1 MDPLLLARLQFATT
15 TSIHFLFVLVT
26 LGLVTLLVYLQ
37 TAWFLTRKPVYER
50 LTRFWGTFYL
60 VNYALGITTG
70 IVMEFQFGLNWS
82 GLSRYVG
89 NVFGA
94 PLAIETLVAFFLEST
109 LLGMWI
115 FGWHRLRRGAH
126 LALLYG
132 VAITAYASAFWI
144 LVANSWL
151 QHPVGYEAREGIA
164 HLTDF
169 GALLTNQAF
178 GMAFGHVVSAALT
191 TAGFLVAGIS
201 SWQLIRRTPDYEA
214 FRKSLRIGVVT
225 ASGGITAVM
234 GFGFSQFG
242 YLGNIQPT
250 KFGDEEDKAAAAA
263 DFAAR
268 FGGSPADYLPP
279 TWIGAPLGFMILI
292 AFALMWVWFFIPFF
306 YRDWIIRLKLPLY
319 LLLIATPLPFA
330 AAIFG
335 WLFREI
341 GRQPFAVYGLLRT
354 EDAVTQTSGAVMLT
368 SFVGFTVL
376 LLGLAVADWVL
387 LARVAHRG
395 TADPALGR
403 RPDEPIPAPADRPEP
418 VLA

>member
-37 TAWFLTRKPVYER
+37 TAWVITKKPVYER
-50 LTRFWGTFYL
+50 LTRFWGTLYL
-60 VNYALGITTG
+60 INYVLGIVTG

-115 FGWHRLRRGAH
+115 FGWHRLRRGVH

-144 LVANSWL
+144 IVANAWL
-151 QHPVGYEAREGIA
+151 QHPVGYDERDGTA

-169 GALLTNQAF
+169 GALLTNESF

-191 TAGFLVAGIS
+191 TGGFLMAGIS
-201 SWQLIRRTPDYEA
+201 SWQFIRRTADHEA

-225 ASGGITAVM
+225 AAVGTSAVM
-234 GFGFSQFG
+234 GYGFAQFA
-242 YLGNIQPT
+242 YLGRIQPT
-250 KFGDEEDKAAAAA
+250 KFGDDEDKAAAAA

-279 TWIGAPLGFMILI
+279 SWIGAPLGFMILI
-292 AFALMWVWFFIPFF
+292 AFTLAWVWLFIPLF
-306 YRDWIIRLKLPLY
+306 YRDWIIRLRLPLY
-319 LLLIATPLPFA
+319 LLLIATPLPFI

-335 WLFREI
+335 WLFREV
-341 GRQPFAVYGLLRT
+341 GRQPWVAYGLLKT
-354 EDAVTQTSGAVMLT
+354 EDAVTRTSGGVMLA
-368 SFVGFTVL
+368 SFLGFTAL
-376 LLGLAVADWVL
+376 LLGLAVADWLL
-387 LARVAHRG
+387 LARFAHRG
-395 TADPALGR
+395 AADPALGR
-403 RPDEPIPAPADRPEP
+403 RPDSPAAPTDSRPEP
-418 VLA
+418 ALA

>member
-1 MDPLLLARLQFATT
+1 
-15 TSIHFLFVLVT
+15 VLVT

-151 QHPVGYEAREGIA
+151 QNPVGYEAREGIA

-191 TAGFLVAGIS
+191 TGGFLVAGIS

-225 ASGGITAVM
+225 ASVGITAVM
-234 GFGFSQFG
+234 GFGFPQFG
-242 YLGNIQPT
+242 YLGGIQPT
-250 KFGDEEDKAAAAA
+250 KFGDDEDKAAAAA

-292 AFALMWVWFFIPFF
+292 AFTLMWVWVLIPFF

-319 LLLIATPLPFA
+319 LLLIATPLPFL

-368 SFVGFTVL
+368 SFAGFTVL
-376 LLGLAVADWVL
+376 LLALVLADWVL

>member
-37 TAWFLTRKPVYER
+37 TAWFVTRKPVYER

-151 QHPVGYEAREGIA
+151 QNPVGYREDGGVA
-164 HLTDF
+164 HLADF
-169 GALLTNQAF
+169 GALLRNPAF
-178 GMAFGHVVSAALT
+178 GNAFGHVVSAALT
-191 TAGFLVAGIS
+191 TGGFLVAGIS
-201 SWQLIRRTPDYEA
+201 AWQLIRRTPDYEA

-225 ASGGITAVM
+225 ASLGTSLVM
-234 GFGFSQFG
+234 GFGFAQFG
-242 YLGNIQPT
+242 YLGEIQPT
-250 KFGDEEDKAAAAA
+250 KFGSEEDKAAAAA

-279 TWIGAPLGFMILI
+279 AWVGAPLGFMILI
-292 AFALMWVWFFIPFF
+292 AFTLMWVWVFIPFF
-306 YRDWIIRLKLPLY
+306 YRDWIIRLKVPLY
-319 LLLIATPLPFA
+319 LLLVATPLPFV

-335 WLFREI
+335 WLFREV
-341 GRQPFAVYGLLRT
+341 GRQPWAVYGLLRT
-354 EDAVTQTSGAVMLT
+354 EDAVTRTSGAVMLT
-368 SFVGFTVL
+368 SYIGFTVL

-403 RPDEPIPAPADRPEP
+403 RPDEPLAEPADRPEP